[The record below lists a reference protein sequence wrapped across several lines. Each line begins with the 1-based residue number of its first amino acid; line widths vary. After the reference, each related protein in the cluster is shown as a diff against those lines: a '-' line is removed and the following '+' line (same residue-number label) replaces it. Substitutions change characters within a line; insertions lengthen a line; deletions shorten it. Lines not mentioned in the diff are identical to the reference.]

1 MVLMGARGKKAMMCV
16 ARPCA
21 IVCIVASLAL
31 LSPPYAAPHNAALD
45 AWPRLMVWAWERPED
60 LSGLDR
66 TIGVAFLARTIT
78 IAGDRFRVHPRRQ
91 PLRVSP
97 GAALVA
103 VTRIE
108 DERSDALSFER
119 DTVAALASEIAATT
133 TLPRVV
139 GVQVD
144 FDAGASDRAFYRQLI
159 RALRDRLP
167 STVPI
172 SITALAS
179 WCAGDNWLHGLPIDE
194 AVPMLF
200 RMGPVNEPFRRMG
213 ASHDSASPCRG
224 AIGTSLDEPI
234 DVRPEGRRVYVFN
247 PRPWTDAALLQARR
261 LVVR

>member
-1 MVLMGARGKKAMMCV
+1 MMCV

-21 IVCIVASLAL
+21 IVCILASLAL
-31 LSPPYAAPHNAALD
+31 MSPPYATPHNAALD
-45 AWPRLMVWAWERPED
+45 TWPRLMVWAWERPED
-60 LSGLDR
+60 LRGLDR
-66 TIGVAFLARTIT
+66 AIGVAFLARTIT
-78 IAGDRFRVHPRRQ
+78 IAGAQFRVHPRRQ

-97 GAALVA
+97 DAALVA

-108 DERSDALSFER
+108 VERSDALSCGQ
-119 DTVAALASEIAATT
+119 DTIDALASAVAATA

-144 FDAGASDRAFYRQLI
+144 FDASASDRAFYRQLI
-159 RALRDRLP
+159 RALRNRLP
-167 STVPI
+167 ATVPI

-200 RMGPVNEPFRRMG
+200 RMGPTNEPFRRM
-213 ASHDSASPCRG
+213 AVFRDSASPCRG

-234 DVRPEGRRVYVFN
+234 EVQSEGRRVYVFN
-247 PRPWTDAALLQARR
+247 PRPWTDGALLEARR
-261 LVVR
+261 RVLR